1 MGLKR
6 FIISRIITMFVVI
19 FIVAVINF
27 IIFQVL
33 PFTVMGIDPKTWFV
47 PAGGTRNDV
56 YINQIRQQVIQSL
69 GLDLPLD
76 QRFFQ
81 YIIAMF
87 TFNFGYNVGG
97 ALEGPVIDTI
107 IRFAPY
113 TVLLLGTS
121 TVISFIISI
130 YLGII
135 SAHKRGRTFDKISL
149 ITFLFFYAMPSFWIG
164 SLLLLFFAF
173 GLKWAPP
180 NAAAYFSGLSG
191 IDYVLA
197 LLKALALPLFSLTL
211 ISVGGF
217 YLIMR
222 NSAIDVITEDY
233 IFMAKAKGLST
244 RKILFKHI
252 QRNSILPLL
261 TVFAISLGFVLSGA
275 IITETIFGWPG
286 LGYWS
291 FVAIDT
297 LDFPFEQAF
306 FFIVSVMVVV
316 ANFIADILYGV
327 LDPRIRTG
335 W

>member
-6 FIISRIITMFVVI
+6 FIIGRIITMFIVL

-47 PAGGTRNDV
+47 PAGGSRSDV
-56 YINQIRQQVIQSL
+56 YIQQIREQVIHNL
-69 GLDLPLD
+69 GLDLPL
-76 QRFFQ
+76 QERFFQ

-107 IRFAPY
+107 INFAPY
-113 TVLLLGTS
+113 TILLLGTS
-121 TVISFIISI
+121 TVISFVISI
-130 YLGII
+130 YLGIF
-135 SAHKRGRTFDKISL
+135 SAHKRGKSFDKVSL
-149 ITFLFFYAMPSFWIG
+149 ISCLFFYAMPSFWIG

-180 NAAAYFSGLSG
+180 NAAAYFSGLTG
-191 IDYVLA
+191 FDYVFA
-197 LLKALALPLFSLTL
+197 LIKALALPLFSLTL

-222 NSAIDVITEDY
+222 SSAIDIITEDY
-233 IFMAKAKGLST
+233 ILMAKAKGLST
-244 RKILFKHI
+244 RKILFKHV
-252 QRNSILPLL
+252 QKNSILPLL

-306 FFIVSVMVVV
+306 FFIISVMVVV

-327 LDPRIRTG
+327 FDPRIRTG